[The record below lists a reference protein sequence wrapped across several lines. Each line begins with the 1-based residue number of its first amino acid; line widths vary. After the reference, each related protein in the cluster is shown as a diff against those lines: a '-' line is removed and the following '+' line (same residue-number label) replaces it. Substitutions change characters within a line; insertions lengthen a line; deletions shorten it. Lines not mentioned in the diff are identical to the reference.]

1 MYVCMYVS
9 IYVGG
14 GIFAHGAVGSVLA
27 GVRVA
32 LVDFKRDADLTV
44 ASSPVGVADTDIVS
58 YLVL

>member
-1 MYVCMYVS
+1 MYVCM
-9 IYVGG
+9 YVGG

-44 ASSPVGVADTDIVS
+44 ASSPVRVADTDIVS
-58 YLVL
+58 YLIL

>member
-1 MYVCMYVS
+1 MH
-9 IYVGG
+9 

-27 GVRVA
+27 AVRVA

-44 ASSPVGVADTDIVS
+44 ASSPVWVADTDIVS